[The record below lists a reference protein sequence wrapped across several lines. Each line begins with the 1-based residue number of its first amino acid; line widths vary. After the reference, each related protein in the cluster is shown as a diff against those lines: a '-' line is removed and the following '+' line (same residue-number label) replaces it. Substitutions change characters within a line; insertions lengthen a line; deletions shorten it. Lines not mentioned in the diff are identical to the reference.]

1 MRKIS
6 FENILNELL
15 KENYKYKNEINKTIL
30 EKIKFEYDS
39 IKNLCD
45 ILYQYK

>member
-1 MRKIS
+1 MCKVS
-6 FENILNELL
+6 FENMLNDLL
-15 KENYKYKNEINKTIL
+15 KENYKYKNEINKKIL
-30 EKIKFEYDS
+30 EEIKFEYKN